1 MIQNYDVTV
10 VKGDT
15 ARWSYFFAG
24 ITSGNT
30 FNFVGCT
37 LYMQIRTGYS
47 PEPLVASYSTNITSN
62 SVLGYP
68 AGITGGISAA
78 TGGTVYM
85 CLGFSQSNE
94 LTADRICKYD
104 LKVYEPNLKDL
115 VTLIQ
120 GNIQVLPEVT
130 DT

>member
-15 ARWSYFFAG
+15 ARWSYFFPG
-24 ITSGNT
+24 VTSGNT
-30 FNFVGCT
+30 FNFIGCT
-37 LYMQIRTGYS
+37 LYMQVRTGYS
-47 PEPLVASYSTNITSN
+47 PEPLVATYATNIISN
-62 SVLGYP
+62 TNLFYP

-85 CLGFSQSNE
+85 CLGSSYSNS
-94 LTADRICKYD
+94 LTTDRICKYD

-115 VTLIQ
+115 ITLIQ

-130 DT
+130 DI